1 MSNIVMVESPAKAK
15 TIEKYLGPDYKV
27 MASIGHIRDLLP
39 KNGSVN
45 TDEQYKMTWEI
56 STQGR
61 KVIKDISSAI
71 QNGDNLFLATDPD
84 REGEAISWHVEEV
97 LKEKKKLENVNVKRI
112 TFNEITKEAVNNAI
126 NKPREL
132 DNDLI
137 NSYLTRRALDYLV
150 GFNLSP
156 ILWRK
161 LPGSRSAGRVQ
172 SVALRIICER
182 ENEIEHF
189 KPEEYWS
196 VDVLLKSMDGEI
208 FKSTLKKINDK
219 KIGKLDIK
227 TESIAKEYVDLIN
240 SKTYKVTDIKSKE
253 VKRNPYAPFTTST
266 LQQDAGNKF
275 GYSAAST
282 MGKAQKLYQDG
293 YITYMRTDSIVLSND
308 AINQSREYIK
318 NTFGNNYLPNEP
330 RVYKSKA
337 KNAQEAHEAI
347 RPTNINNSP
356 EEIKGKIN
364 EDLYELYKLIWKRTV
379 ASQMNSAIFK
389 QITLIVESNDNS
401 VLLQST
407 GSSPVFDGMLKVY
420 NYEKKSDNKDKEK
433 NIIPNIKSNDE
444 VKIDKIIDEQHFTQP
459 PARYTEASLV
469 KKLEEL
475 GIGRPSTY
483 APIIQV
489 LKTRG
494 YVNIESRRIFPQDR
508 GRIVTVFLS
517 NYFEK
522 YIDYDFTAN
531 LENKLDEISG
541 GRLNYINVLDDFW
554 INFYN
559 LIKETEEIRIRDVI
573 DKLDIELED
582 HFFQP
587 TEKNSNPRK
596 CPTCSEGR
604 LGLKLARTG
613 PFIGCSNYPECKY
626 ATQLTTNVNGDDQ
639 NNGGFSLP
647 KELGLDP
654 KTNKP
659 ITIKQGPYGVYVEM
673 EEENQDK
680 PRRSSV
686 PKSMNLDQLTL
697 EKASELLSLPREVGI
712 YPKSNEKILANNGR
726 FGPYLKVGDYFISLK
741 EDDVYTV
748 GENRA
753 INLIEEHFQK
763 IEKKTLGTYEEKE
776 LSVSK
781 RGRIGYFLKNGT
793 TSVRVPNEI
802 DAKTISLEKAIELI
816 SIKKEKDAE
825 KKKTTRKRKKKKIA
839 S

>member
-1 MSNIVMVESPAKAK
+1 MSNIVIVESPAKAK

-27 MASIGHIRDLLP
+27 MASIGHVRDLLP

-45 TDEQYKMTWEI
+45 TDEQYKMTWEV
-56 STQGR
+56 SPQGK
-61 KVIKDISSAI
+61 KVIKEIAGAI
-71 QNGDNLFLATDPD
+71 QTGDNLYLATDPD

-126 NKPREL
+126 SKPREL

-137 NSYLTRRALDYLV
+137 NAYLARRALDFLV

-161 LPGSRSAGRVQ
+161 LPGSKSAGRVQ

-196 VDVLLKSMDGEI
+196 IDVLLKSKDNQV
-208 FKSTLKKINDK
+208 FKSTLKEINDK
-219 KIGKLDIK
+219 KLKKLDIG
-227 TESIAKEYVDLIN
+227 TEVITKEYVDVIN
-240 SKTYKVTDIKSKE
+240 SKTYKVDELKSKE

-282 MGKAQKLYQDG
+282 MGKAQKLYQSG
-293 YITYMRTDSIVLSND
+293 FITYMRTDSIALSSD
-308 AINQSREYIK
+308 AISQCREYIK
-318 NTFGNNYLPNEP
+318 NNFGDNYLPNEP

-337 KNAQEAHEAI
+337 KNTQEAHEAI

-356 EEIKGKIN
+356 EKIKSKIGQ
-364 EDLYELYKLIWKRTV
+364 EEFKLYKLIWNRTV

-389 QITLIVESNDNS
+389 QITISIKANDNS
-401 VLLQST
+401 VYLQST

-420 NYEKKSDNKDKEK
+420 NYEKKTNSKEDET
-433 NIIPNIKSNDE
+433 NIIPNINSGDDVE
-444 VKIDKIIDEQHFTQP
+444 IEKIIDEQHFTQP
-459 PARYTEASLV
+459 PPRYTEASLV

-494 YVNIESRRIFPQDR
+494 YVNIESRKMFPQDR
-508 GRIVTVFLS
+508 GRIVTAFLS
-517 NYFEK
+517 NFFKK

-531 LENKLDEISG
+531 LEDKLDDISS

-554 INFYN
+554 KSFYS
-559 LIKETEEIRIRDVI
+559 LIEQTKEIRIREVI
-573 DKLDIELED
+573 DKLDAQLED
-582 HFFQP
+582 HFFKP
-587 TEKNSNPRK
+587 TDQNPSPRK
-596 CPTCSEGR
+596 CSSCSDGR
-604 LGLKLARTG
+604 LGLKLGKTN
-613 PFIGCSNYPECKY
+613 PFIGCSNYPECKF
-626 ATQLTTNVNGDDQ
+626 AKPLTSNIKGKEQENGS
-639 NNGGFSLP
+639 GMTLP
-647 KELGLDP
+647 KELGIDP

-659 ITIKQGPYGVYVEM
+659 IIIKQGPYGIYIEVQ
-673 EEENQDK
+673 NQDGKK
-680 PRRSSV
+680 PSRASV
-686 PKSMNLDQLTL
+686 PKNIPLEQLDI
-697 EKASELLSLPREVGI
+697 EKASKLLSLPREVGV
-712 YPKSNEKILANNGR
+712 YPKNNEKIYANTGR
-726 FGPYLKVGDYFISLK
+726 FGPYLRIGDYFVSLK
-741 EDDVYTV
+741 EDDVYTI
-748 GENRA
+748 GQNRA
-753 INLIEEHFQK
+753 IDLIEEHFKK
-763 IEKKTLGTYEEKE
+763 IEKRTIGIHNNKE

-793 TSVRVPNEI
+793 TSIKVPSDV
-802 DAKTISLEKAIELI
+802 DAKVISLEKAIELI
-816 SIKKEKDAE
+816 EIKKTK
-825 KKKTTRKRKKKKIA
+825 RLRKKGKEKEK
-839 S
+839 

>member
-1 MSNIVMVESPAKAK
+1 MSNIVIVESPAKAK

-39 KNGSVN
+39 KDGSVN
-45 TDEQYKMTWEI
+45 TDEKYKMTWQV
-56 STQGR
+56 STQGK
-61 KVIKDISSAI
+61 KVIREIANVI
-71 QNGDNLFLATDPD
+71 QNGDNLYLATDPD

-112 TFNEITKEAVNNAI
+112 TFNEITKEAVNTAI
-126 NKPREL
+126 SQPREL

-137 NSYLTRRALDYLV
+137 NAYLARRALDFLV

-161 LPGSRSAGRVQ
+161 LPGSKSAGRVQ

-196 VDVLLKSMDGEI
+196 IDVLLKSKDNQI
-208 FKSTLKKINDK
+208 FKSSLKQINDK
-219 KIGKLDIK
+219 KLKKLDIG
-227 TESIAKEYVDLIN
+227 TEAISKEYVDIIN
-240 SKTYKVTDIKSKE
+240 SKTYKVDELKSKE

-275 GYSAAST
+275 GYSASST
-282 MGKAQKLYQDG
+282 MGRAQKLYQRG
-293 YITYMRTDSIVLSND
+293 FITYMRTDSIVLSND
-308 AINQSREYIK
+308 AIKQSREYIK
-318 NTFGNNYLPNEP
+318 SNFGDNYLPSEP

-347 RPTNINNSP
+347 RPTNIDNSP
-356 EEIKGKIN
+356 EKIKNEIGPD
-364 EDLYELYKLIWKRTV
+364 EFELYKLIWNRTV
-379 ASQMNSAIFK
+379 ASQMSSAIFK
-389 QITLIVESNDNS
+389 QITLTIKANDNS

-407 GSSPVFDGMLKVY
+407 GSTPVFDGMLKVY
-420 NYEKKSDNKDKEK
+420 NYEKKSNGKEDET
-433 NIIPNIKSNDE
+433 NIIPNIKSGDDVE
-444 VKIDKIIDEQHFTQP
+444 IEKIIDEQHFTQP
-459 PARYTEASLV
+459 PPRYTEASLV

-517 NYFEK
+517 NFFEK
-522 YIDYDFTAN
+522 YVDYDFTAN
-531 LENKLDEISG
+531 LENKLDDISG

-554 INFYN
+554 KNFYN
-559 LIKETEEIRIRDVI
+559 LIEQTKEIRITEVI
-573 DKLDIELED
+573 DKLDHQLED

-587 TEKNSNPRK
+587 NEKNSTPRK
-596 CPTCSEGR
+596 CPTCADGR
-604 LGLKLARTG
+604 LGLKLAKTG
-613 PFIGCSNYPECKY
+613 PFIGCSNYPDCKY
-626 ATQLTTNVNGDDQ
+626 ATQLTSNISGDDQ
-639 NNGGFSLP
+639 NSNGISFP
-647 KELGLDP
+647 KELGIDP

-659 ITIKQGPYGVYVEM
+659 IIIKQGPYGIYIELVEK
-673 EEENQDK
+673 EDEK
-680 PRRSSV
+680 PRRASV
-686 PKSMNLDQLTL
+686 PKNLPIEQLNL
-697 EKASELLSLPREVGI
+697 EKASQLLSLPREVGK
-712 YPKSNEKILANNGR
+712 YPKSSEIIIANNGR
-726 FGPYLKVGDYFISLK
+726 FGPYLKVGDYFVSLK
-741 EDDVYTV
+741 EDDVYTI

-763 IEKKTLGTYEEKE
+763 IEKKTLGSHDNKE

-793 TSVRVPNEI
+793 TSIRVPNEI

-816 SIKKEKDAE
+816 EIKKEKDSA
-825 KKKTTRKRKKKKIA
+825 KKKKPKKKK
-839 S
+839 